1 MAGLTDRASGIP
13 PGPERALEVAR
24 QRWEASMLAEIERL
38 RDSLR
43 GRSVAHVGVN
53 VGAAFVEAELRFRYW
68 DRDLVVSWSE
78 LQPCWSGGEPLDPFD
93 SAMVLHHLSTSDGS
107 SLERRWIGF
116 RDLPGG
122 EFYHQAYL
130 GYTGRRLA
138 ERFGTSPI
146 DFDAAA
152 ERVGGL
158 RLEGPSPH
166 AWAFTPLP
174 RIPLAACLWPGD
186 EDLAGQ
192 AAVLFDAGAARHLPV
207 DGLALLGAGLTG
219 RLLRASRGS
228 APT

>member
-1 MAGLTDRASGIP
+1 MAGLTDHASGIP
-13 PGPERALEVAR
+13 PGPERALEEAR
-24 QRWEASMLAEIERL
+24 QRWEAAMLAEIERL
-38 RDSLR
+38 RDPLR
-43 GRSVAHVGVN
+43 ELSIDHVGEN
-53 VGAAFVEAELRFRYW
+53 IGAMVVEAELRFCYW
-68 DRDLVVSWSE
+68 DRDVVVSWSE
-78 LQPCWSGGEPLDPFD
+78 LQPRWSGGEPLNPFD

-107 SLERRWIGF
+107 PTEGRWVGF

-138 ERFGTSPI
+138 AAFGSDPAP
-146 DFDAAA
+146 FNAAA
-152 ERVGGL
+152 ERVGGY

-166 AWAFTPLP
+166 AWSFTPLP

-219 RLLRASRGS
+219 RLLRASERP
-228 APT
+228 APA